1 MAQTCNGTVHHV
13 QASDHASRKNA
24 ELIPSSLLKSS
35 ATKWGEEW
43 WSRVDSITMY
53 QSLLGRCCPYEVQWI
68 CTDFQQQEKPHQP
81 EGMFSPSDTTSLS
94 PYLTPGNKCWVG
106 DVTERCH
113 HTRAH
118 LPINMAPTASSWTK
132 VHNFCP
138 ISVLSCATLGTV
150 RRSTQL
156 NDSL

>member
-1 MAQTCNGTVHHV
+1 MAPVMAQTCNGTVHHV

-35 ATKWGEEW
+35 ATKWGEER

-68 CTDFQQQEKPHQP
+68 CMDLYDCMDKVYPLTSHQGTNA
-81 EGMFSPSDTTSLS
+81 E
-94 PYLTPGNKCWVG
+94 WVMWQRG
-106 DVTERCH
+106 AN
-113 HTRAH
+113 TRAH
-118 LPINMAPTASSWTK
+118 LPINMALTASSWTK